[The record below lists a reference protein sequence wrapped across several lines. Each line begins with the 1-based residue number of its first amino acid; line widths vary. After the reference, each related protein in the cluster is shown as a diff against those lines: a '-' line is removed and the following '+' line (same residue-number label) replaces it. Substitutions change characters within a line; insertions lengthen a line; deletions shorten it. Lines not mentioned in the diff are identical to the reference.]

1 VEKAEIL
8 RRSGESRGLRAI
20 SGENCALHVVSRIFS
35 LLPQLSF
42 SAARKYFPTRS
53 AKVSKSSLDPFSDLQ
68 QTMDF
73 KFVFGTHFCQYR
85 VGSTGIKTDEDLSSR
100 ISS

>member
-20 SGENCALHVVSRIFS
+20 SGESCALHVVSRIFS
-35 LLPQLSF
+35 VLPQLSS
-42 SAARKYFPTRS
+42 SAARQYFPTRS

-68 QTMDF
+68 ANNGF
-73 KFVFGTHFCQYR
+73 YLYFGYT
-85 VGSTGIKTDEDLSSR
+85 ILSVQMR
-100 ISS
+100 INR